1 MVVFAAGHV
10 SGQMTLFISGLGGR
24 TDFNGGYQ
32 VTVKDDPADGQF
44 SVDSAL
50 MLTSKYTSITGAE
63 VMFVCQDSDGSSSLI
78 TMNKEG
84 VGALNL
90 AGNKFTK
97 LSIWNQQLITC
108 FSNGQLHIS
117 TNEAKTYYLVD
128 QSSGNVS
135 KNDFAGESINMA
147 KDCNPVSD
155 GVIGHLCKIGEDKI
169 TLSSSCSGSPPANII
184 SGYVGSSTAYLF
196 DGDNAVYYFDAS
208 VFTGEKTVDLKKVE
222 KKDAWKS
229 SGQAGGDRSS
239 QKPPKRKRKT
249 SKNSPKINP
258 IFFIKKLQPPQ
269 KAPAA
274 TPP

>member
-1 MVVFAAGHV
+1 MVFAAGHV
-10 SGQMTLFISGLGGR
+10 AGQMTLFISGLGGR

-32 VTVKDDPADGQF
+32 VTVKDDPADGRF

-50 MLTSKYTSITGAE
+50 MLTSKYTPITGAE
-63 VMFVCQDSDGSSSLI
+63 VMFVCQDSDGSNCLI
-78 TMNKEG
+78 TMTKDK

-90 AGNKFTK
+90 GQNKFTK
-97 LSIWNQQLITC
+97 LDVDSDSSQFC
-108 FSNGQLHIS
+108 FAHRKLHFS
-117 TNEAKTYYLVD
+117 TTEAKTYYLVD
-128 QSSGNVS
+128 QSSGSVE
-135 KNDFAGESINMA
+135 KYDFFGDSITSASMCNKA
-147 KDCNPVSD
+147 STKDFGN
-155 GVIGHLCKIGEDKI
+155 LCKIGEDKI
-169 TLSSSCSGSPPANII
+169 TLSTSCSGSPPANII